1 MRVFLFDLVSM
12 VPYYVGCLCSALRQK
27 GAEVTLGSSAYYLDP
42 DHWKRLGL
50 RPQPGLIDWVSRRPI
65 RSAPIRRTLKFL
77 ETLVNLAALWVR
89 FTWRRPDIL
98 HIQFLPLYEKGI
110 DLEWRLARWAQRRG
124 SRLVYTVHDSL
135 PHDSGRR
142 HEERYRRLYRGC
154 DALICHTEESR
165 QRLIDAFG
173 VDASKLWVIPHGPL
187 FADIPTIPREEA
199 RRRAGLPANR
209 PLVLWQ
215 GIIKPYKGVSYLLD
229 AWRLVRQEMP
239 SALLVVAGTGET
251 ALLRGIEEQAARLG
265 IQDGVRLDFHF
276 LTVEQL
282 TSYYDAAD
290 LVVYPYREITTSGA
304 LMTGLA
310 RRKAIVA
317 TDLSAFRH
325 LLTHGTTA
333 LLVRYGQPPDLAEAI
348 LELLRDDPRRTAL
361 GQAAYAQLDKG
372 TNWLTI
378 AGMTLQCYRGESM
391 RP

>member
-1 MRVFLFDLVSM
+1 
-12 VPYYVGCLCSALRQK
+12 
-27 GAEVTLGSSAYYLDP
+27 
-42 DHWKRLGL
+42 
-50 RPQPGLIDWVSRRPI
+50 
-65 RSAPIRRTLKFL
+65 
-77 ETLVNLAALWVR
+77 
-89 FTWRRPDIL
+89 
-98 HIQFLPLYEKGI
+98 
-110 DLEWRLARWAQRRG
+110 
-124 SRLVYTVHDSL
+124 
-135 PHDSGRR
+135 
-142 HEERYRRLYRGC
+142 
-154 DALICHTEESR
+154 
-165 QRLIDAFG
+165 
-173 VDASKLWVIPHGPL
+173 
-187 FADIPTIPREEA
+187 
-199 RRRAGLPANR
+199 
-209 PLVLWQ
+209 LWQ